1 MLNKIYAAVAAFSL
15 LGFGVSASRV
25 WEFDQAERQIVPA
38 DVRHSPGG
46 YRSFHFWHSGYR
58 GGK

>member
-1 MLNKIYAAVAAFSL
+1 MLTKFYAGLALVSM
-15 LGFGVSASRV
+15 LGFGVSASRG
-25 WEFDQAERQIVPA
+25 WEIDQGERHVMTA

-46 YRSFHFWHSGYR
+46 YRSFHFWHSGFR